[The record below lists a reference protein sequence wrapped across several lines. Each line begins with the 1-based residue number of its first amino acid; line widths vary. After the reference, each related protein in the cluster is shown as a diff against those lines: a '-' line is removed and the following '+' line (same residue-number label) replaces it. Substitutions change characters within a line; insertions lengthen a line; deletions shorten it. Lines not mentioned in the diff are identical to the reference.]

1 MTVTSG
7 RVLAVLPV
15 VAAVGLL
22 AVGCGSGGSG
32 GTPKPSA
39 SATAADELAQL
50 AAKTNRIDYTATYAL
65 TPKSGAPATVVFAH
79 RTGKFRLDVT
89 TSGSTDSLLSGPTG
103 DSVIACRVAATTKV
117 CYSAQS
123 GDPRISTILDA
134 GVNSLLTTGAAQ
146 LAATASSYHVE
157 RAGTTPR
164 ETGVPAGTCFQVA
177 GPSSSASPSPSAAGT
192 VASGTYCFATDG
204 VLTKAEFT
212 SGTLV
217 LTKLDHA
224 EPADSVF
231 TPPATPTPL
240 PSP

>member
-15 VAAVGLL
+15 VAAVALL
-22 AVGCGSGGSG
+22 AAGCGSGGSG
-32 GTPKPSA
+32 GTPSPSA

-89 TSGSTDSLLSGPTG
+89 TSGTTDSLLSGQTG
-103 DSVIACRVAATTKV
+103 DSVIACRVDGATKV
-117 CYSAQS
+117 CYAAQS

-146 LAATASSYHVE
+146 LAATAGSYRVE
-157 RAGTTPR
+157 RAGTTAR
-164 ETGVPAGTCFQVA
+164 GVGVPAGTCFRVEA
-177 GPSSSASPSPSAAGT
+177 PTPSPSPSPAPGA

-204 VLTKAEFT
+204 ALTKAEFA

-217 LTKLDHA
+217 LTKLDRA

-231 TPPATPTPL
+231 TPPAAPTPL